1 MQHLTIKAAAA
12 LALTAGAVLGAPVAA
27 NTAAT
32 AVFSELRLGSWEFR
46 ERGEDR
52 ARRICIR
59 SERDLVQLRHRGQ
72 SCRRIVVDDNG
83 TSATV
88 QYSCTG
94 SGYGRTYIRREGRDL
109 VQLRTDGIE
118 RGAPFS
124 IEAEGRRVGSCN

>member
-1 MQHLTIKAAAA
+1 MGSAESGGAGGYPPTAPARYLAQVDHVVRLRAHAAAIVEA
-12 LALTAGAVLGAPVAA
+12 
-27 NTAAT
+27 
-32 AVFSELRLGSWEFR
+32 
-46 ERGEDR
+46 
-52 ARRICIR
+52 
-59 SERDLVQLRHRGQ
+59 HH
-72 SCRRIVVDDNG
+72 RIVVDDNG